1 MLRSSVAVKS
11 DGLGVTGE
19 IDECVLSPWSSTPAL
34 RKIES
39 VGDDDATRSRFSRS
53 VCLLED
59 GISSRLFV
67 PRTELSWHGRDGRVA
82 QLTRS
87 SMWVE
92 EVTVV

>member
-1 MLRSSVAVKS
+1 MLRSSVTVKS

-19 IDECVLSPWSSTPAL
+19 IDDCVLSPWSSTPAL

-67 PRTELSWHGRDGRVA
+67 PRTELSWHEGVA

-92 EVTVV
+92 EEVIVV